1 MTTFDESVTVS
12 VRNLGGI
19 DTESVTFEPG
29 VTVLTGRNATN
40 RTSLLRSVA
49 AALGGSAGELKS
61 DADEGTVDLS
71 LGEETYT
78 RQFERTGG
86 GVRTSGDPYTDE
98 ASVVDLYSCLLATN
112 PARQAVERGDGDA
125 LREVVMDP
133 VDTAEIRAEIDRRQ
147 REVRSLSE
155 DLTEAAREL
164 DRLPDLRERLAARRE
179 ERESLADELESVREA
194 VEAAEV
200 DPADAEEAEAVVADL
215 TSVREEYEGVR
226 DRLETQRDSVESLA
240 DERETVAGKLA
251 DVEAP
256 RAELEDARDE
266 LDALQQRRRA
276 LENTINNLVSIVEF
290 NEELVDESGD
300 ALPGAET
307 DETDDSVAA
316 KLDPSSE
323 TVECWTC
330 GTTVRRDA
338 VAARLDDLRSVV
350 DEKRRERT
358 ELETAISEQ
367 REYVAALRES
377 VQEQESL
384 VAELDD
390 IDEETARRESRI
402 DDLEARADDL
412 RERIQALETAAAE
425 SDGLR
430 NSDLLDRYKRLS
442 ELEYERGQLDEAI
455 ETVKTEI
462 ESVEAERDRHDRVET
477 EIDSHREALADLRS
491 RIADVER
498 AAVETFDDHMETVL
512 DLLGYENVE
521 RVWLERRTRSA
532 GDAVVP
538 ESTFDLHVVRST
550 SSGSVYDDSVD
561 HLSESE
567 REVIGLVVALAGYL
581 VHDVHETVPF
591 VLLDSLEAIDAER
604 IADLVEYFAD
614 YAPYLV
620 VALLPE
626 DAAALPAA
634 YDRVQTTEA
643 VA

>member
-1 MTTFDESVTVS
+1 MTTFDESATVS

-194 VEAAEV
+194 VDDAEV
-200 DPADAEEAEAVVADL
+200 DAADAEEAEAVVADL

-290 NEELVDESGD
+290 NEGLVDESGD
-300 ALPGAET
+300 ALPGSEAG
-307 DETDDSVAA
+307 DGDGVVD

-330 GTTVRRDA
+330 GTTVQRDA
-338 VAARLDDLRSVV
+338 VTARLDDLRSVV
-350 DEKRRERT
+350 DEKRRGRSD
-358 ELETAISEQ
+358 LETAISEQ
-367 REYVAALRES
+367 REYVATLRED

-402 DDLEARADDL
+402 DDLEARAEDL
-412 RERIQALETAAAE
+412 RERIQELETAAAE

-455 ETVKTEI
+455 EALEVEI

-634 YDRVQTTEA
+634 YDRIQTTEA

>member
-29 VTVLTGRNATN
+29 VSVLTGRNATN

-61 DADEGTVDLS
+61 DADEGTVALS

-194 VEAAEV
+194 VDDAEV
-200 DPADAEEAEAVVADL
+200 DAADAEEAEAVVADL
-215 TSVREEYEGVR
+215 KSVREEFEGVR

-266 LDALQQRRRA
+266 FDALQQRRRA

-350 DEKRRERT
+350 DEKRRGRSD
-358 ELETAISEQ
+358 LETAISEQ

-455 ETVKTEI
+455 EALEI
-462 ESVEAERDRHDRVET
+462 EIKSVEAERDRHDRVET

-512 DLLGYENVE
+512 GLLGYENIE
-521 RVWLERRTRSA
+521 RVWLERRTLSA
-532 GDAVVP
+532 GDGVVP

-550 SSGSVYDDSVD
+550 SSGSVYNDSVD

-567 REVIGLVVALAGYL
+567 REVIGLVVALASYL

-591 VLLDSLEAIDAER
+591 VLLDSLEALDAER

>member
-49 AALGGSAGELKS
+49 AALGGTAGELKA
-61 DADEGTVDLS
+61 DADEGSVELS
-71 LGEETYT
+71 LGEETHT

-112 PARQAVERGDGDA
+112 PARQAVERADGDA

-133 VDTAEIRAEIDRRQ
+133 VDTAEIRVEIDRRQ

-179 ERESLADELESVREA
+179 ERESLVDDLESVREA
-194 VEAAEV
+194 VEDAEV
-200 DPADAEEAEAVVADL
+200 DAADAEEAEAVVADL
-215 TSVREEYEGVR
+215 KSVREEYEGVR
-226 DRLETQRDSVESLA
+226 DRLETQRDSVESLE
-240 DERETVAGKLA
+240 DERETVAGKLD

-256 RAELEDARDE
+256 RAELEAARDE
-266 LDALQQRRRA
+266 LDALQQRRRE
-276 LENTINNLVSIVEF
+276 LENTVNNLVSIVEF

-300 ALPGAET
+300 ALPGSAVGDGNDGT
-307 DETDDSVAA
+307 LD

-330 GTTVRRDA
+330 GTTVQRDA
-338 VAARLDDLRSVV
+338 VAARIDDLRSVV
-350 DEKRRERT
+350 DEKRRERND
-358 ELETAISEQ
+358 LETETGEQ
-367 REYVAALRES
+367 REYVAALRED
-377 VQEQESL
+377 VQQQESL
-384 VAELDD
+384 AAELDD
-390 IDEETARRESRI
+390 IDEEIARRESRI

-412 RERIQALETAAAE
+412 RERIQELETAAAE

-455 ETVKTEI
+455 EALETEI
-462 ESVEAERDRHDRVET
+462 ESVEAERDRHDRIEA

-498 AAVETFDDHMETVL
+498 AAVETFNDHMETVL

-521 RVWLERRTRSA
+521 RVWLERRTQSA
-532 GDAVVP
+532 SDEVVP

-550 SSGSVYDDSVD
+550 PAGSVYDDSVD

-581 VHDVHETVPF
+581 VHDVHETAPF

-614 YAPYLV
+614 HAPYLV